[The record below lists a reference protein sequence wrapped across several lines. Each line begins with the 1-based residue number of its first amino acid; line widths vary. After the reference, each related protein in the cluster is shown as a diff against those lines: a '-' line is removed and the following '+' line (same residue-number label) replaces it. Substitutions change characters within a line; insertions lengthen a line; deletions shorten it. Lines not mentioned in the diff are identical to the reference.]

1 MNITPIELY
10 WMTRLDSFL
19 SLFFIVFVV
28 LIILAVV
35 NAIGGFVAMDEAYEN
50 RVMRYN
56 NNVDVPKDEAKMRMR
71 FSRAAKIGVA
81 ACLLGLVASFVP
93 STKQMA
99 AIIVIPKLA
108 NSEVVAEMGD
118 AAKEMVMLAR
128 DWMMTLAPSKENQ
141 KGETK

>member
-1 MNITPIELY
+1 MNITPVEIY
-10 WMTRLDSFL
+10 WMTRLDEFL
-19 SLFFIVFVV
+19 FLFGIVVFV
-28 LIILAVV
+28 LIILAIANV
-35 NAIGGFVAMDEAYEN
+35 IGGFIAMDNAFDNRYLSYGNRDEA
-50 RVMRYN
+50 
-56 NNVDVPKDEAKMRMR
+56 PKDEARMRRR

-118 AAKEMVMLAR
+118 AAKEMVALAR
-128 DWMMTLAPSKENQ
+128 DWMRTLSPFQDNK
-141 KGETK
+141 KRETK